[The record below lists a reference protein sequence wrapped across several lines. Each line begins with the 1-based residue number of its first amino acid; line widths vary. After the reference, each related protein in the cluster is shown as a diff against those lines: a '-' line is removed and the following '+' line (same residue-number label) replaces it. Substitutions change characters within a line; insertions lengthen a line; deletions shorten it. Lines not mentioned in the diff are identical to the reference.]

1 MGFCPTIR
9 ASSVLF
15 LLLTLTCR
23 AGTSDAL
30 EYQVIYRGVFSAGT
44 DLPIVD
50 LLLDAPLQEDS
61 SGIRQVGL
69 TASSLAYPLV
79 ESVFPIRY
87 RFRSWTGPDRGQL
100 QGFETYERTRKLRHR
115 LYLPD
120 KSGSGMRR
128 YNLTEGVG
136 QHELAQL
143 QAGMSPTAHPV
154 QGGQLLDRLG
164 LLQRLRGLDLREQA
178 DYRFAVTNG
187 RERLDYQVEVES
199 AQTVTIGD
207 LVVPAWKLRLDGFE
221 RGRNGRPVA
230 AHRPV
235 YVWLSRTPARIP
247 LRVDSRQPI
256 GLFRVELKNRTT
268 LNQLAQVDH

>member
-1 MGFCPTIR
+1 MGVCPTIR
-9 ASSVLF
+9 TSSLLF
-15 LLLTLTCR
+15 LVLTLACR
-23 AGTSDAL
+23 AGTPDAL
-30 EYQVIYRGVFSAGT
+30 EYQVVYRGVFSAGT

-50 LLLDAPLQEDS
+50 LFLDAPLQEETT
-61 SGIRQVGL
+61 GIRQIGL

-87 RFRSWTGPDRGQL
+87 RFRSWTGPEQGQL

-120 KSGSGMRR
+120 KAGSRMRR
-128 YNLTEGVG
+128 YNLAEGVG
-136 QHELAQL
+136 QQELAQL
-143 QAGMSPTAHPV
+143 QAGVSPTAHPV
-154 QGGQLLDRLG
+154 QDARLLDRLG
-164 LLQRLRGLDLREQA
+164 LLQRLRGQDLREQA
-178 DYRFAVTNG
+178 NYRFAVTNG
-187 RERLDYQVEVES
+187 RERLDYRVAVES
-199 AQTVTIGD
+199 AQTVTIGE

-221 RGRNGRPVA
+221 QGRNGRPVA

-256 GLFRVELKNRTT
+256 GLFRVELKNRMT
-268 LNQLAQVDH
+268 LNQLAQLGQ

>member
-1 MGFCPTIR
+1 MGFCSAIK
-9 ASSVLF
+9 ASSLLV
-15 LLLTLTCR
+15 LLLTLACR
-23 AGTSDAL
+23 AGTADAL
-30 EYQVIYRGVFSAGT
+30 EYQVVYRGVFSAGT

-50 LLLDAPLQEDS
+50 LFLDAPLRDDS
-61 SGIRQVGL
+61 TGIRQVGL

-79 ESVFPIRY
+79 VSVFPIRY

-143 QAGMSPTAHPV
+143 QAGVSMTAPPV
-154 QGGQLLDRLG
+154 PGEPLLDRLG
-164 LLQRLRGLDLREQA
+164 LLQRLRGQDLREQA
-178 DYRFAVTNG
+178 NYRFAVTNG
-187 RERLDYQVEVES
+187 RERLDYRVKVES

-207 LVVPAWKLRLDGFE
+207 LVLPAWKLRLNGLE

-235 YVWLSRTPARIP
+235 YVWLSRTPERIP

-268 LNQLAQVDH
+268 LNQLAQVGH